1 MWAKGTK
8 KVNVLII
15 PAFFRTKNRPTNGSF
30 FWDQAQALRRAG
42 HQVAILYVDTYS
54 VKCIAEYVFYGEEL
68 SEEREGVKI
77 FRMKV
82 FCPLKHGMEG
92 HREAFAKGI
101 RQLYVKYGLG
111 NGHFD
116 VIHAHC
122 CVWAGYAAM
131 RLSEK
136 TGIPYVV
143 TEHATLFELHRDQI
157 GKSNEKCIRQVFENA
172 AKVVCVSQAFARLM
186 AEYRT
191 SGDIEVIGNVVDV
204 EQFKPCGNGQDR
216 ETRFL
221 TICHMNTRDQ
231 LLKKGMDILLE
242 AWRKFSEKRQDV
254 KLIIGGGGQAAQKA
268 VEWCRKYGIEQT
280 VEFVGQLSR
289 GQVVEQMQACDVFV
303 LPSRYETFGVVY
315 IEAMACGKPVIA
327 AASGGPDD
335 FVKDFN
341 GILIEPGNV
350 DALAEAMLYMA
361 GHREV
366 YRPRQI
372 ADFAAENFSGQSV
385 AARLTSLYDRILFK
399 K

>member
-1 MWAKGTK
+1 M
-8 KVNVLII
+8 
-15 PAFFRTKNRPTNGSF
+15 
-30 FWDQAQALRRAG
+30 
-42 HQVAILYVDTYS
+42 YVDTYS
-54 VKCIAEYVFYGEEL
+54 VKCIAEYAFYGEEL

-92 HREAFAKGI
+92 HREEFTKGI
-101 RQLYVKYGLG
+101 QQLYVKYGLE
-111 NGHFD
+111 NGCFD

-136 TGIPYVV
+136 TGIPYVI
-143 TEHATLFELHRDQI
+143 TEHATLFELHRNQI
-157 GKSNEKCIRQVFENA
+157 GRSNEKCIRQAFENA
-172 AKVVCVSQAFARLM
+172 AKVVCVSQAFARLI

-191 SGDIEVIGNVVDV
+191 SDDIEVIGNVVDI
-204 EQFKPCGNGQDR
+204 EQFKPRRNDQGR

-221 TICHMNTRDQ
+221 TICHMNTMDQ

-242 AWRKFSEKRQDV
+242 AWRKFTEKNQDAR
-254 KLIIGGGGQAAQKA
+254 LIIGGGGQAAQKA
-268 VEWCRKYGIEQT
+268 VEWCRKYGVERT

-327 AASGGPDD
+327 AANGGPDD

-341 GILIEPGNV
+341 GILIEPGNA
-350 DALAEAMLYMA
+350 DALVEAMLYVA
-361 GHREV
+361 GHRED
-366 YRPRQI
+366 YQPRQI
-372 ADFAAENFSGQSV
+372 AGFAAENFSGQAV
-385 AARLTSLYDRILFK
+385 AARLTSLYNRILYRK
-399 K
+399 